1 MQPGAGERNPEP
13 ALAMLKDF
21 KARIGAVAGSLRG
34 RAERKAVAREF
45 DREFYLRSNPDVAA
59 ARVDPLDHFLKLG
72 WHERRNP
79 TPGFDVQHY
88 TVSNPD
94 VAASGLNPFYHFV
107 AHGRAEGRSPLPSLP
122 KGLGLQGLGQVDPSA
137 AVRVQTDVTNVPVG
151 PPSAGEREA
160 MAGAFDRE
168 FYLASNPDV
177 AAAGVDPFEHYL
189 AVGAREGRSPT
200 PGFVPT
206 YYQEANPDVAAAGLN
221 PFYHYLVAGRAE
233 GRRGR
238 RPHAAERQLIAEA
251 RPMTKRAAEWSAAQV
266 WRRPVEYDAL
276 ARALRIL
283 LPAHRDTVVVAL
295 SHDDYTR
302 VPGGIQN
309 CIGDEQAAF
318 NRSGLSYVHLAPAI
332 PLPTLSYADVNDF
345 LLIVTVDGEQ
355 VGCATAPDFLSVL
368 ADRRHEDRFK
378 LILTIH
384 SLLGSSAALIQAIQ
398 ERLAPDRSFVWVHD
412 FSTLCSNYALL
423 RNDVEFCWSPPI
435 ASNACGIC
443 AYGAERQAHWK
454 AIEAIFEALKPIVL
468 APSEPARE
476 FWAQRAKFP
485 HAEIRVAP
493 HAHPEITGAR
503 APLANT
509 PRPVRVAFVGNSGAH
524 KGWHVFVELAKL
536 RWGDPRYSFFH
547 LSSYPSAPVAG
558 VAHIPVTVSAA
569 DRYAMTNALITH
581 EIDVVVN
588 WTLCY
593 ETFSFTTYESILAGA
608 MVLVRADAGNA
619 TYLVTTEPSGAAV
632 ADKEELF
639 RMFEDGTVLD
649 LLREYRSKPIP
660 IGRLVPDSSAVR
672 IALD

>member
-1 MQPGAGERNPEP
+1 
-13 ALAMLKDF
+13 
-21 KARIGAVAGSLRG
+21 
-34 RAERKAVAREF
+34 
-45 DREFYLRSNPDVAA
+45 
-59 ARVDPLDHFLKLG
+59 
-72 WHERRNP
+72 
-79 TPGFDVQHY
+79 
-88 TVSNPD
+88 
-94 VAASGLNPFYHFV
+94 
-107 AHGRAEGRSPLPSLP
+107 
-122 KGLGLQGLGQVDPSA
+122 
-137 AVRVQTDVTNVPVG
+137 
-151 PPSAGEREA
+151 
-160 MAGAFDRE
+160 
-168 FYLASNPDV
+168 
-177 AAAGVDPFEHYL
+177 
-189 AVGAREGRSPT
+189 
-200 PGFVPT
+200 
-206 YYQEANPDVAAAGLN
+206 
-221 PFYHYLVAGRAE
+221 
-233 GRRGR
+233 
-238 RPHAAERQLIAEA
+238 
-251 RPMTKRAAEWSAAQV
+251 MTKRAAEWSSAHV
-266 WRRPVEYDAL
+266 WRRPVEYEAL
-276 ARALRIL
+276 ARALRTL
-283 LPAHRDTVVVAL
+283 LPAQGDTVVVAL

-345 LLIVTVDGEQ
+345 LLIVTVDGER

-384 SLLGSSAALIQAIQ
+384 SLLGSSAALIQTIQ

-503 APLANT
+503 APLADT

-649 LLREYRSKPIP
+649 FLREYRSKPIP

-672 IALD
+672 IALY